1 MINLTPYSD
10 SSISFLR
17 SIINSKNRGD
27 YKDRISNL
35 FNSLNTYYQNY
46 DTSFDNNTLNLIQQS
61 LIFSDLEKKDLLK
74 LYNYSSKPFANF
86 KNQLLKL
93 PNGR

>member
-61 LIFSDLEKKDLLK
+61 LIFSDLEKKI
-74 LYNYSSKPFANF
+74 YSNYIIIVQNHLQILRI
-86 KNQLLKL
+86 NY
-93 PNGR
+93 